1 MSKIL
6 IFFFLILS
14 TTILPQQKYF
24 IYFIDKGPQG
34 VNSLSKSSAAYIEA
48 LDRLSQRSIQRR
60 TKNMGDEIITYE
72 DFPVYVEYI
81 NNLNKIGIKIIHE
94 LNWFNSVSAILD
106 DEQSKMVSSLPFV
119 KSVERVKKLYY
130 QNPEAPKEEL
140 YKIANTD
147 STFDYGLSFKQ
158 VNLSDV
164 PFVHSKGIDGKNVL
178 IGILD
183 SGFDWK
189 KHESLTGRNVIAEFD
204 FIFNDSVTANE
215 DGDIPDQHSHGTSI
229 FSILGGYKSGFLI
242 GPAYNSSFILAKTE
256 DVRSETHIEEDNYA
270 AALIWMESLGV
281 DITSSSLGYN
291 IFDPKTFSYSYE
303 DMDGKTTIVTKAAE
317 LAFERGITTIT
328 SAGNEGAP
336 NNSWKFIIA
345 PADGF
350 NTIAVGAVDEFG
362 SRAVFSSIGPTF
374 DGRIKPEIVAQGVQ
388 NFHALAGT
396 INSYGFSSGTSTAA
410 PIASGIAALLLSAH
424 PHLKN
429 TQIRSVLLETASNSV
444 NPNNEIGYGIISAK
458 QAIEFPNLE
467 LVNNNFKL
475 HKIFFTDGLNPATAK
490 ILYKTGN
497 SDFVSANLIK
507 EDGYNYS
514 FNFPAAINGQN
525 IEFYFTLSDS
535 QSNSFRIPE
544 IKNYEFTY
552 GSDLIFLNLEIK
564 QPVTVNEVSDFF
576 PNPFL
581 PSNSKTTRINFN
593 SSGNEIF
600 KMMIID
606 AAGQKVKEINILSKL
621 GENYVEW
628 DGYSE
633 HGYLCASG
641 VYYALIHL
649 ADKEFGKKLILLK

>member
-1 MSKIL
+1 MTKII
-6 IFFFLILS
+6 IFFFLFIS
-14 TTILPQQKYF
+14 AAILPQQKHF
-24 IYFIDKGPQG
+24 IYFKDKGPENQ
-34 VNSLSKSSAAYIEA
+34 NSLNKSSQLYTEA
-48 LDRLSQRSIQRR
+48 LERLSHRSVQRR
-60 TKNMGDEIITYE
+60 MKNMGEEIILYE
-72 DFPVYVEYI
+72 DLPVYAEYI
-81 NNLNKIGIKIIHE
+81 NDLNKLGIKIIHE
-94 LNWFNSVSAILD
+94 LNWFNSVSAALD
-106 DEQSKMVSSLPFV
+106 DGQFKIVSSLPFV
-119 KSVERVKKLYY
+119 KSVERVNKLYY
-130 QNPEAPKEEL
+130 KNPEVPEQEL
-140 YKIANTD
+140 YKIANLD

-291 IFDPKTFSYSYE
+291 IFDKSTSSYTYN

-317 LAFERGITTIT
+317 LAFERGITAIT
-328 SAGNEGAP
+328 SAGNEG
-336 NNSWKFIIA
+336 NTSWKFIVS

-350 NTIAVGAVDEFG
+350 NTIAVGAVNELG
-362 SRAVFSSIGPTF
+362 SRANFSSIGPTF
-374 DGRIKPEIVAQGVQ
+374 DGRIKPEIAALGVQ
-388 NFHALAGT
+388 DFHALAGT
-396 INSYGFSSGTSTAA
+396 IDQYGFSSGTSTAA

-424 PHLKN
+424 THLKN
-429 TQIRSVLLETASNSV
+429 TQIRSILLGSASNSS

-458 QAIEFPNLE
+458 RAIEFPNLE

-475 HKIFFTDGLNPATAK
+475 HKIFFDNGLNQAAAK
-490 ILYKTGN
+490 IFYKTG
-497 SDFVSANLIK
+497 SGDFLSANLIN

-514 FNFPAAINGQN
+514 YNFPSIANGQKV
-525 IEFYFTLSDS
+525 EFYFTFSDS
-535 QSNSFRIPE
+535 QSNEFRIPE
-544 IKNYEFTY
+544 IKNYEFIY
-552 GSDLIFLNLEIK
+552 GSDVISLNLETK
-564 QPVTVNEVSDFF
+564 QTFAVNGVSDFF

-581 PSNSKTTRINFN
+581 PSNNKTTRVIFN
-593 SSGNEIF
+593 SSGNELF
-600 KMMIID
+600 KMIIID
-606 AAGQKVKEINILSKL
+606 GTGQKIKEISMLSNP
-621 GENYVEW
+621 GENFVEW
-628 DGYSE
+628 DGYSD

-649 ADKEFGKKLILLK
+649 AGKEFGKKLILLK